1 MHICETKGQACAQG
15 SVFAIGSQTHV
26 RPLSC
31 QIATLTA
38 HIIPQRDGVLQQ
50 SPLCCFSVPLS
61 RTGRFRWGWCDP
73 PADPMQQRRLRRT
86 GFRTA
91 PAPPIPSPSGRFFRT
106 RSPTPPPWP
115 RIHPL
120 SDLTPRL
127 TVSSPIGPQILRLD
141 LQGLDLRKLLQQ
153 EIHRRPHSRRH
164 QRPVRILQRHFAG
177 AGVVMLSQDQ
187 LEPALS

>member
-1 MHICETKGQACAQG
+1 MGL
-15 SVFAIGSQTHV
+15 V
-26 RPLSC
+26 RPTRRSHATTPPTPDRFPDSASPTHSLSVR
-31 QIATLTA
+31 
-38 HIIPQRDGVLQQ
+38 P
-50 SPLCCFSVPLS
+50 
-61 RTGRFRWGWCDP
+61 
-73 PADPMQQRRLRRT
+73 
-86 GFRTA
+86 
-91 PAPPIPSPSGRFFRT
+91 FFRT